1 MSKCFTSNVLDSLTC
16 IVIESSDIIDF
27 FQDRG
32 IENIQLKS
40 YKDRTVAYIPADKQR
55 EGAGLFHEL
64 KNKYPNGVIRAG
76 DVPWIENLITTLTDQ
91 GQTVTTAESCTGGMI
106 GEFLTD
112 IPGSSLVY
120 WGGFITYSNEAK
132 VQVLGVRPEVLDK
145 YGAVSAETVTAMAEN
160 AARIG
165 GTPWALAVS
174 GIAGPGG
181 GSPEKPVGTVYIAVR
196 CPDSHIQV
204 ESLSCSGSRDHIRR
218 KSTLTIL
225 LLWEVIVNKNYDI
238 DIEGLKAYI

>member
-1 MSKCFTSNVLDSLTC
+1 MSECFTSNVLDSLTC

-27 FQDRG
+27 FQERG
-32 IENIQLKS
+32 IGNIELKS
-40 YKDRTVAYIPADKQR
+40 YKDRTVVYIPGDKQR
-55 EGAGLFHEL
+55 EGPRLFHEL

-91 GQTVTTAESCTGGMI
+91 GQSVTTAESCTGGMI

-112 IPGSSLVY
+112 IPGSSLMY

-132 VQVLGVRPEVLDK
+132 VKVLGVPLKILEK
-145 YGAVSAETVTAMAEN
+145 YGAVSAQTVTAMAEN

-196 CPDSHIQV
+196 CPDSHIRV
-204 ESLSCSGSRDHIRR
+204 ERLSCNGSREQIRR
-218 KSTLTIL
+218 KSALTTI